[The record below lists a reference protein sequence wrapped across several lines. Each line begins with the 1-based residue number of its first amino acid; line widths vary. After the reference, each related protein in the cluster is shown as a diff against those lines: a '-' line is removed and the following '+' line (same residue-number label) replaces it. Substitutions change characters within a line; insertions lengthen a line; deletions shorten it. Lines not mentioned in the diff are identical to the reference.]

1 MRSQKLKKF
10 LAKKFIES
18 ASIIFTLL
26 FMFAGIVYAYTT
38 WAPGGPPQ
46 AAPGAGNVELP
57 IGGSAPS
64 GAIMA
69 FNLGACP
76 AGWTE
81 LVAARGRTIVG
92 LNPGDTSFNAQG
104 ETGGAKTH
112 TLTIAEMPAH
122 THGLNVDISAAGAYS
137 NPTGANGVDAVD
149 NDTVRSTGGGGPH
162 NNLQPYIAF
171 IYCQK
176 D

>member
-1 MRSQKLKKF
+1 
-10 LAKKFIES
+10 
-18 ASIIFTLL
+18 
-26 FMFAGIVYAYTT
+26 
-38 WAPGGPPQ
+38 
-46 AAPGAGNVELP
+46 
-57 IGGSAPS
+57 
-64 GAIMA
+64 
-69 FNLGACP
+69 
-76 AGWTE
+76 
-81 LVAARGRTIVG
+81 
-92 LNPGDTSFNAQG
+92 NAQG